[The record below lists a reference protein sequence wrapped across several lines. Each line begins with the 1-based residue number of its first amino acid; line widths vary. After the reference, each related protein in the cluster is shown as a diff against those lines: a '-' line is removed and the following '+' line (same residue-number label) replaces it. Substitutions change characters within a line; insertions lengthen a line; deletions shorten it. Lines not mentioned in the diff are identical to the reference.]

1 MGLGLAAAIVA
12 ALAYG
17 LASVLQA
24 RAAGDEGPADGKPT
38 LRSTIATM
46 LALPFLLGI
55 ALDVLGFAGNLI
67 ADRKLPLFLAQPIVA
82 ASLIVTAVAAG
93 VFLRVVLSR
102 RDELAI
108 VTVVVALVVLS
119 FVAGQ
124 EGDLGSGWAGAHHAV
139 MHGGVLVAA
148 GVLIVGGLV
157 LLKAS
162 TGPMVAAAAGLTAGA
177 LFGVMATSVRI
188 VDGVDPFELRQ
199 LLTDP
204 AASAVVVAGV
214 GGFYLFTVAL
224 QAGSVNAAAAALVVG
239 ETVIP
244 GAVGLTLLGDQIR
257 AGWAPVAVLAFILA
271 VAGAATIAMGQ
282 VGELG

>member
-46 LALPFLLGI
+46 LALPFLLGM
-55 ALDVLGFAGNLI
+55 ALDVIGFVGNLI
-67 ADRKLPLFLAQPIVA
+67 ADRELPLFLAQPIVA

-102 RDELAI
+102 RDKLAI
-108 VTVVVALVVLS
+108 ITVVVALVVLS
-119 FVAGQ
+119 SVAGQ

-188 VDGVDPFELRQ
+188 VDGVDPFELPH

-204 AASAVVVAGV
+204 AAYAVVVAGV

-271 VAGAATIAMGQ
+271 VAGAATIALGQ